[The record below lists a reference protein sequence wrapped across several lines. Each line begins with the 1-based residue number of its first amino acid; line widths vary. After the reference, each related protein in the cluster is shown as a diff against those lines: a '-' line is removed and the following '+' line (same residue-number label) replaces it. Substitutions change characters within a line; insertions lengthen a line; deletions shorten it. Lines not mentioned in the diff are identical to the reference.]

1 MTSYKLEYLR
11 ASLRNSEQQQREFT
25 MRESVQVY
33 IKDKLTSDIDVQDIL
48 DRVNNLIPNHLMSE
62 VDSIFIGMFEE
73 FEETDINAVY
83 KDGAIYVT
91 NDQDDEAD
99 LVDDIIHEIAHS
111 LESPYGYEIYG
122 DGKLEREFLTKR
134 EILYEILKAEGLEP
148 DESLFKNPEY
158 DRELDNYLYEGVGYE
173 RLNFIATSY
182 GIFTSAYPATSLREY
197 YASGFEYFFLED
209 RKYLKEISPTL
220 YQKIEDLYEL

>member
-1 MTSYKLEYLR
+1 MTSYKLGYLR
-11 ASLRNSEQQQREFT
+11 DSLKNSKQQQREFT

-48 DRVNNLIPNHLMSE
+48 DRVSNLIPNHLMSE
-62 VDSIFIGMFEE
+62 IDSIFIGMFEE
-73 FEETDINAVY
+73 FEEADINAVY

-111 LESPYGYEIYG
+111 LESPYGYDIYG
-122 DGKLEREFLTKR
+122 DGKLEREFLAKR

-148 DESLFKNPEY
+148 DESLFLNPEY
-158 DRELDNYLYEGVGYE
+158 VREMDNYLYEEVGYE
-173 RLNFIATSY
+173 RLNFIVTSY

>member
-11 ASLRNSEQQQREFT
+11 DSLRNSKQQQREFT

-48 DRVNNLIPNHLMSE
+48 DRVSNLIPNHLMSE

-73 FEETDINAVY
+73 FEEADINAVY

-99 LVDDIIHEIAHS
+99 LVDDIVHEIAHS
-111 LESPYGYEIYG
+111 LESPYGYDIYG
-122 DGKLEREFLTKR
+122 DGKLEREFLAKR

-148 DESLFKNPEY
+148 DEGLFRNPEY
-158 DRELDNYLYEGVGYE
+158 VREMDNYLYEEVGYE
-173 RLNFIATSY
+173 RLNFIVTSY

-197 YASGFEYFFLED
+197 YASGFEYFFLEY

-220 YQKIEDLYEL
+220 YQKIEDLYES

>member
-11 ASLRNSEQQQREFT
+11 DSLRNSKQQQREFT

-48 DRVNNLIPNHLMSE
+48 DRVSNLIPNHLMSE

-73 FEETDINAVY
+73 FEEADINAVY

-99 LVDDIIHEIAHS
+99 LVDDIVHEIAHS
-111 LESPYGYEIYG
+111 LESPYGYDIYG
-122 DGKLEREFLTKR
+122 DGKLEREFLAKR

-148 DESLFKNPEY
+148 DEGLFRNPEY
-158 DRELDNYLYEGVGYE
+158 VREMDNYLYEEVGYE
-173 RLNFIATSY
+173 RLNFIVTSY

-220 YQKIEDLYEL
+220 YQKIEDLYES